1 MFESGQ
7 LPIATYGWVVDQ
19 VYAALK
25 QK

>member
-1 MFESGQ
+1 ESGQ

>member
-1 MFESGQ
+1 GQ

>member
-1 MFESGQ
+1 